1 MLRTRDFLLFLLTVT
16 FLVIGIVSAVD
27 IETKQ
32 SWYSFNFISDDH
44 KYEAFLPEKNELN
57 REELL
62 EAMKEKVAKV
72 EINNNLATVITAS
85 DTESDSEVVVK
96 EDSGGVNKC
105 VGYNVA
111 DPVWSPSGL
120 KFDVVE
126 GARILYREDVSA
138 NNLSSSTMPAREIV
152 LQLPLRS
159 VPFGKTHCISRSVI
173 GVALDASLIHNEDYT
188 AYRVF
193 GAETLV
199 GYSLDGFPIY
209 GLNKEEVRVDS
220 CGGVV
225 ENGQYRYYLSSERE
239 GMIGCFSGLPVSL

>member
-16 FLVIGIVSAVD
+16 FLVIGIVSTVD

-32 SWYSFNFISDDH
+32 SWYSFNFVSDDH
-44 KYEAFLPEKNELN
+44 KYEAFLPENNESN

-62 EAMKEKVAKV
+62 EAMREKVAKV
-72 EINNNLATVITAS
+72 KISNNLATIIAAP
-85 DTESDSEVVVK
+85 DTESDNEIIVEKSSNEV
-96 EDSGGVNKC
+96 DKC
-105 VGYNVA
+105 VGYGVA
-111 DPVWSPSGL
+111 DPIWSPSGL

-126 GARILYREDVSA
+126 GARILYREEVGMND
-138 NNLSSSTMPAREIV
+138 LSSTTMPVREIV

-159 VPFGKTHCISRSVI
+159 VPFGKTQCIPRSVV
-173 GVALDASLIHNEDYT
+173 GVALDGSLIHNEDYT

-209 GLNKEEVRVDS
+209 GLNKEEVRVDI

-225 ENGQYRYYLSSERE
+225 ENGQYRYYLSNERE
-239 GMIGCFSGLPVSL
+239 GMIGCFSGIPVSL